1 MVLPAS
7 FLGAAFLTAFLLC
20 FLVFGASTLLPLAGG
35 LAGVCA
41 GAWAANI
48 IGTEAT
54 AKTTAIIVFFISFS
68 PLRALPPAH
77 NSMFRQM
84 AKFLDSLQRL
94 FGEPNWEVLRLRRC

>member
-54 AKTTAIIVFFISFS
+54 AKATAIIVFFIFFFS
-68 PLRALPPAH
+68 LAGPSARSQFHVRP
-77 NSMFRQM
+77 
-84 AKFLDSLQRL
+84 D
-94 FGEPNWEVLRLRRC
+94 GEIPR

>member
-1 MVLPAS
+1 VVLPAS

-68 PLRALPPAH
+68 PLRAFRPLTIPCSGRWR
-77 NSMFRQM
+77 NSSIAYRGY
-84 AKFLDSLQRL
+84 SGSRI
-94 FGEPNWEVLRLRRC
+94 GRYCG